1 MIFKKKSKYEFFW
14 DWFIENEEMIFDNV
28 EENGTEIA
36 IIIQKEL
43 TKVHQELHFEIPFLI
58 ENDKRDFII
67 SADGIERVFDE
78 VVALKDSAPELKLF
92 DVIAFRPRTYQ
103 KDQVVE
109 MDGIFV
115 SYEDV
120 YFQYDL
126 TDLPIDINVYIKDYD
141 GSDNRYVHA
150 YFILLDTLIGEYD
163 AVTLIGDTH
172 VYPLKEEEIDDLI
185 PITKIVELIDELS
198 LSN

>member
-1 MIFKKKSKYEFFW
+1 MIFKKKTKYDLFW
-14 DWFIENEEMIFDNV
+14 EWFLENEEMIFDNV
-28 EENGTEIA
+28 EENGTEISVM
-36 IIIQKEL
+36 IQNEL
-43 TKVHQELHFEIPFLI
+43 TKVSQDLCFEIPFLI

-67 SADGIERVFDE
+67 SADGIEQVFPE
-78 VVALKDSAPELKLF
+78 VVALKEHAPESRLF
-92 DVIAFRPRTYQ
+92 HIIAFRPRTHQ

-120 YFQYDL
+120 YFQYEL

-141 GSDNRYVHA
+141 GEDNRYVHA
-150 YFILLDTLIGEYD
+150 YFILLDTLVGEYD

-172 VYPLKEEEIDDLI
+172 VYPLNEEEMDDLI
-185 PITKIVELIDELS
+185 PITRIVTLLDDLS